1 MISDFAPVKD
11 VKDARK
17 KRAAANRKRLI
28 KCCRCEAYQPDKEND
43 VDLMKAIRRGRG

>member
-11 VKDARK
+11 VKEARK

-28 KCCRCEAYQPDKEND
+28 KCCRCEACQPDKEND